1 MSTTRLT
8 IHDIKREC
16 NDTHFFN
23 RGSLKFFGQTM
34 KSFSVRKI
42 DATHYRISA
51 PMYAGNRYCGQTVR
65 IFNTETKQLEREK
78 CSR

>member
-1 MSTTRLT
+1 MSTKRLT
-8 IHDIKREC
+8 IYDIKYTC
-16 NDTHFFN
+16 NDTYFFD

-42 DATHYRISA
+42 NATQYRISA
-51 PMYAGNRYCGQTVR
+51 PMYAGKRYCGQTVR

-78 CSR
+78 CSN